1 MSTLS
6 TLEAN
11 SLKGALEALL
21 LVSSDPVS
29 APALAGA
36 LDIAPGEC
44 ASLLAELKVEYEE
57 ANRGFQLREVAG
69 GWAPVYAPRLPRRG
83 RGLCVELGHAKAVAG
98 GARNPGRH
106 RIPPA
111 RDSRGGQGHP
121 RRQF

>member
-29 APALAGA
+29 APALASA

-44 ASLLAELKVEYEE
+44 ASLAFSF
-57 ANRGFQLREVAG
+57 ARSPAAG
-69 GWAPVYAPRLPRRG
+69 VCLHTLPTTTW
-83 RGLCVELGHAKAVAG
+83 
-98 GARNPGRH
+98 
-106 RIPPA
+106 
-111 RDSRGGQGHP
+111 SRP
-121 RRQF
+121 TC

>member
-57 ANRGFQLREVAG
+57 ANRAFSCARS
-69 GWAPVYAPRLPRRG
+69 P
-83 RGLCVELGHAKAVAG
+83 AV
-98 GARNPGRH
+98 GACL
-106 RIPPA
+106 RIPPTTTW
-111 RDSRGGQGHP
+111 SRP
-121 RRQF
+121 MC

>member
-57 ANRGFQLREVAG
+57 ATAVFSSARSPVAG
-69 GWAPVYAPRLPRRG
+69 ACL
-83 RGLCVELGHAKAVAG
+83 
-98 GARNPGRH
+98 
-106 RIPPA
+106 RIPPITTW
-111 RDSRGGQGHP
+111 SRP
-121 RRQF
+121 TC

>member
-57 ANRGFQLREVAG
+57 RIAAFSYARSPAAG
-69 GWAPVYAPRLPRRG
+69 ACL
-83 RGLCVELGHAKAVAG
+83 
-98 GARNPGRH
+98 
-106 RIPPA
+106 RIPPITTW
-111 RDSRGGQGHP
+111 SR
-121 RRQF
+121 RMC